1 MNGTFNEQ
9 LGGVAGVFEQ
19 WGACEQTVLA
29 CTLARR
35 VPWPGL
41 KLVQRAVEAALRSHV
56 EDERLERDANDE
68 LLLAGLLTVRDDD
81 DDGCER
87 LHRLLGLL
95 PLLRVDSQRC
105 KELYVAAAPALVQRC
120 VDAPR
125 RSAVVPELCRQLL
138 CYLLVH
144 PALTHH
150 DQGILKQW
158 LIYLENYIAGNRTEN
173 VWKPRI
179 DPCLMPDSNIWG
191 TNSTFRRTIGKNV
204 EFRGI
209 LDSVEHYSTDILQES
224 FSKNGRDV
232 DISIEGEKLNF
243 DATIAQ
249 PKSQRSNSLTP
260 PSSNFMQMSSSAEN
274 LSDEPFVQK
283 PRSFSLSSEHSLS
296 QLRPIS
302 IMYGTT
308 GSETRLDDLRSH
320 NFGKHP
326 GMSNVA
332 QWLKSLRLH
341 KYEWLFTNMSYEQM
355 MTMDEKCLE
364 ELGVTKGARHKLL
377 LSIKKLS
384 ERGAALE
391 GAEAELRAGL
401 PARALQRLRH
411 VLLSPMPPAS
421 DLPAAIVRALHL
433 GTYSC
438 VYVMCCSACAT
449 CCSAPCRP
457 PPTCPPPSC
466 GRCTWVRTAVCMSCA
481 AAPAP
486 RAAQPH
492 AARLRPA
499 RRHRAGAAPG
509 YVQLCVCHVLQRL
522 RHVLLS
528 PMPPASDLP
537 AAIVRA
543 LHLGTYSC
551 VYVMC
556 CSACATCCS
565 APCRPP
571 PTCPPPSCGRCTW
584 VRTAV
589 CMSCAAAPAPRA
601 AQPHAARLRPAR
613 RHRAGAAPGYVQLC
627 VCHVLQRLRHVL
639 LSPMPPASDLP
650 AAIVRALH
658 LGTYSCVYVMCCSA
672 CATCCSAPCRPPPTC
687 PPPSCGRCT
696 WVRTA
701 VCMSCAAAPAP
712 RAAQPHAARLRP
724 ARRHRAGA
732 APGYVQLCV
741 CHVLQR
747 LRHVLLSPMPPA
759 SDLPAAIV
767 RALHLGT
774 YSCVYVMCCSA
785 CATCCSAPC
794 RPPPTCPPPSCGRC
808 TWVRTAVCMSCAAAP
823 APRAA
828 QPHAARLRPARRHR
842 AGAAPGYVQLCVC
855 HVLQRLRHVLLSPM
869 PPASDLPAAIVR
881 ALHLGTY
888 SCVYVMCCSA
898 CATCCSAPCRPP
910 PTCPPPSCGRCTW
923 VRTAVCMSCAAAPAP
938 RAAQPHAARLRPAR
952 RHRAGAA
959 PGVEVPEQRAGAA
972 HARDV
977 TALRRRPRAA
987 RRPHVSAL
995 LARREGAAPR
1005 GVHPARAA
1013 GDAEGLAAPSA
1024 AATVLPPRV
1033 RHAAQ
1038 QALSQE
1044 QMARRTTARPQAPRP
1059 RVERGGRAARQV
1071 ALLPAARA
1079 PARAAAARLLLA
1091 RRAVPADDRAGHQLT
1106 AAARRSAPPLG
1117 GAAGDSHGAGHGRR
1131 RRTLGHIVMLLLSK
1145 VYVRT
1150 ISYEILSLSDW
1161 DRGGRD
1167 PDTSS

>member
-68 LLLAGLLTVRDDD
+68 LLLAGLLTVRDDDD

-433 GTYSC
+433 ASKC
-438 VYVMCCSACAT
+438 LSN
-449 CCSAPCRP
+449 
-457 PPTCPPPSC
+457 
-466 GRCTWVRTAVCMSCA
+466 
-481 AAPAP
+481 APAP
-486 RAAQPH
+486 PMRVTSQLCDDDHEPPVDPMSLHCWLVEKALHHEAFT
-492 AARLRPA
+492 RPELQETLKGL
-499 RRHRAGAAPG
+499 RHR
-509 YVQLCVCHVLQRL
+509 
-522 RHVLLS
+522 
-528 PMPPASDLP
+528 
-537 AAIVRA
+537 
-543 LHLGTYSC
+543 
-551 VYVMC
+551 
-556 CSACATCCS
+556 
-565 APCRPP
+565 
-571 PTCPPPSCGRCTW
+571 
-584 VRTAV
+584 
-589 CMSCAAAPAPRA
+589 
-601 AQPHAARLRPAR
+601 
-613 RHRAGAAPGYVQLC
+613 
-627 VCHVLQRLRHVL
+627 
-639 LSPMPPASDLP
+639 
-650 AAIVRALH
+650 
-658 LGTYSCVYVMCCSA
+658 
-672 CATCCSAPCRPPPTC
+672 
-687 PPPSCGRCT
+687 
-696 WVRTA
+696 
-701 VCMSCAAAPAP
+701 
-712 RAAQPHAARLRP
+712 
-724 ARRHRAGA
+724 
-732 APGYVQLCV
+732 
-741 CHVLQR
+741 
-747 LRHVLLSPMPPA
+747 
-759 SDLPAAIV
+759 
-767 RALHLGT
+767 
-774 YSCVYVMCCSA
+774 
-785 CATCCSAPC
+785 
-794 RPPPTCPPPSCGRC
+794 
-808 TWVRTAVCMSCAAAP
+808 
-823 APRAA
+823 
-828 QPHAARLRPARRHR
+828 
-842 AGAAPGYVQLCVC
+842 
-855 HVLQRLRHVLLSPM
+855 
-869 PPASDLPAAIVR
+869 
-881 ALHLGTY
+881 
-888 SCVYVMCCSA
+888 
-898 CATCCSAPCRPP
+898 
-910 PTCPPPSCGRCTW
+910 
-923 VRTAVCMSCAAAPAP
+923 
-938 RAAQPHAARLRPAR
+938 
-952 RHRAGAA
+952 
-959 PGVEVPEQRAGAA
+959 
-972 HARDV
+972 
-977 TALRRRPRAA
+977 
-987 RRPHVSAL
+987 
-995 LARREGAAPR
+995 
-1005 GVHPARAA
+1005 
-1013 GDAEGLAAPSA
+1013 
-1024 AATVLPPRV
+1024 LPPRQFFHHV
-1033 RHAAQ
+1033 SDMPLNRRCPKNSRWRVGQ
-1038 QALSQE
+1038 PPGPKSR
-1044 QMARRTTARPQAPRP
+1044 ARVWTGPPGPRGKSHSYPPHARPP
-1059 RVERGGRAARQV
+1059 
-1071 ALLPAARA
+1071 
-1079 PARAAAARLLLA
+1079 
-1091 RRAVPADDRAGHQLT
+1091 
-1106 AAARRSAPPLG
+1106 APPPH
-1117 GAAGDSHGAGHGRR
+1117 DYS
-1131 RRTLGHIVMLLLSK
+1131 
-1145 VYVRT
+1145 
-1150 ISYEILSLSDW
+1150 SLDALCLQM
-1161 DRGGRD
+1161 
-1167 PDTSS
+1167 TEQAIN